1 MSDKSP
7 LFVSSLELIAH
18 SVELYR
24 ANNPRKFKFVI
35 LHLANSVEL
44 ILKDLVIDKGQSI
57 YVPKQ
62 PLTIGIWKAFEIL
75 DEQQVTIPERPIIE
89 LLVDDRNTIQH
100 RFGYPNAESVFYY
113 IEQVLGFFKRLLADE
128 YGLNLSDLLKLHLS
142 EDDLAFLG
150 LADRIEAN
158 ETGLDPLF
166 DVSPES
172 AVLKAYNLIET
183 RYLEATLKPGDPIDP
198 RSLMNYTRRIP
209 HLLQRLANGGFI
221 TPEAARDYRFLQDLR
236 NRSAHAAHFKD
247 NEENVDW
254 GKGLQVAKDILHG
267 MDKAIAKG
275 FDFTTSADGA

>member
-1 MSDKSP
+1 MTDKSP

-57 YVPKQ
+57 YVPNKS
-62 PLTIGIWKAFEIL
+62 LTITIWQAFESL
-75 DEQQVTIPERPIIE
+75 NKQDVTIPERPVIE

-128 YGLNLSDLLKLHLS
+128 YGLNLSDVLKLHLS
-142 EDDLAFLG
+142 DDDLAFLG

-172 AVLKAYNLIET
+172 AVLKAHNLIET
-183 RYLEATLKPGDPIDP
+183 LYLKATLKPGDPIDP
-198 RSLMNYTRRIP
+198 RSFMSYTRRIP
-209 HLLQRLANGGFI
+209 HLLQRLADNGFI
-221 TPEAARDYRFLQDLR
+221 TPEAAKDYIFLRDLR
-236 NRSAHAAHFKD
+236 NRAAHAAHFKD
-247 NEENVDW
+247 NEENADW

-267 MDKAIAKG
+267 MDQAITEG
-275 FDFTTSADGA
+275 FDFTTPPDGA

>member
-24 ANNPRKFKFVI
+24 ANNPRQFKFVI

-75 DEQQVTIPERPIIE
+75 EEQQVTIPERPVIE

-128 YGLNLSDLLKLHLS
+128 YGLDLSEVLKLHLS
-142 EDDLAFLG
+142 DDDMAFLG
-150 LADRIEAN
+150 LADQIEAN
-158 ETGLDPLF
+158 ENGLDPLF
-166 DVSPES
+166 KVSPES

-183 RYLEATLKPGDPIDP
+183 RYLEAMLKPDDPIAP
-198 RSLMNYTRRIP
+198 PLLMAYTRQIP
-209 HLLQRLANGGFI
+209 RLLHRLADGSFI
-221 TPEAARDYRFLQDLR
+221 TPEAAHDYNFLRNLR
-236 NRSAHAAHFKD
+236 NRSAHAAHFQD
-247 NEENVDW
+247 NGDNVDW
-254 GKGLQVAKDILHG
+254 RKGLQVAKDILHG
-267 MDKAIAKG
+267 MDKAIAEG
-275 FDFTTSADGA
+275 FDFKPTQDSL